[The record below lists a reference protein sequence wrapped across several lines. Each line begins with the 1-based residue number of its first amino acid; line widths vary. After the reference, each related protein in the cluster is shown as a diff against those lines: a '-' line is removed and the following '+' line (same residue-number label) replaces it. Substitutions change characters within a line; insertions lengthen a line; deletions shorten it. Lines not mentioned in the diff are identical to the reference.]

1 MSVASIGNGAKELLD
16 EVATGKITGEEEAF
30 SHTDLVDFQANLD
43 GAKKA
48 YDVLRPLVSDEDLLA
63 ELDAAFAA
71 VQQQLD
77 DAPRRRHLRVLRH
90 RDRGAAA
97 RAGPGRRRPRR
108 AAVAADRGGR
118 LTVAEQRGLSRR
130 HLIAGAGVLGAA
142 GVAGALAVEAAADGG
157 GPDRRRVDFH
167 GAHQAGIAT
176 PVQGHLHFAS
186 YDVTT
191 TDRAALVALLQ
202 DWTAA
207 AREMTADR
215 RVGGSG
221 ARAGWLPRRTPARRS
236 ASTPPTSPS
245 RSASGRACS
254 TTGSAWPR
262 AGRSAGR
269 PAGVPRRH
277 ARPGAV
283 RRRPR
288 GAGLLR
294 RPAGR
299 GARGAQPDPDRRRP
313 GRGAVGPAR
322 LRQGLGH
329 RDRRPDAAQP
339 VRLQG
344 RHRQHPRRRHRR
356 AAPSTSGRDRSDGS
370 AWMAGGSYLVARRIR
385 MTIETWDR
393 TSLDEQETVIGRTKD
408 VGAPLGQARE
418 RATVRPA
425 ELPATSHVRL
435 AHPSLHGG
443 ARLLR
448 RGYNFVD
455 GSDGLGH
462 LDAGLFFLAYQRD
475 PRRGFVPIQTELA
488 RHDAMNEYVRHTGS
502 SLWAVPPGVG
512 PDGWWGETLL
522 G

>member
-1 MSVASIGNGAKELLD
+1 M
-16 EVATGKITGEEEAF
+16 
-30 SHTDLVDFQANLD
+30 
-43 GAKKA
+43 
-48 YDVLRPLVSDEDLLA
+48 
-63 ELDAAFAA
+63 
-71 VQQQLD
+71 
-77 DAPRRRHLRVLRH
+77 
-90 RDRGAAA
+90 
-97 RAGPGRRRPRR
+97 
-108 AAVAADRGGR
+108 
-118 LTVAEQRGLSRR
+118 AEQRGLSRR

-167 GAHQAGIAT
+167 GTHQAGIAT

-215 RVGGSG
+215 RVGGG
-221 ARAGWLPRRTPARRS
+221 GS
-236 ASTPPTSPS
+236 ASRLAPPSDTGEAVGLDAANLTLTIGFGPGLFDDRFGLAGDRPAALVDLPS
-245 RSASGRACS
+245 FPGDTLDATLCGGDLAVQACSDDPQVAVHAVRNLTRLAAGRA
-254 TTGSAWPR
+254 
-262 AGRSAGR
+262 
-269 PAGVPRRH
+269 
-277 ARPGAV
+277 AV
-283 RRRPR
+283 RWAQLGFGKASATETAGPTPR
-288 GAGLLR
+288 NLFGFKDGTANI
-294 RPAGR
+294 
-299 GARGAQPDPDRRRP
+299 
-313 GRGAVGPAR
+313 
-322 LRQGLGH
+322 LG
-329 RDRRPDAAQP
+329 DDTDALAEH
-339 VRLQG
+339 VWA
-344 RHRQHPRRRHRR
+344 HP
-356 AAPSTSGRDRSDGS
+356 SDGS
-370 AWMAGGSYLVARRIR
+370 GWMAGGSYLVARRIR

-393 TSLDEQETVIGRTKD
+393 TSLDEQETLIGRTKE
-408 VGAPLGQARE
+408 VGAPLGRARE

-448 RGYNFVD
+448 RGFNFVD
-455 GSDGLGH
+455 RSDGLGH

-488 RHDAMNEYVRHTGS
+488 RNDALNEYLRHTGS
-502 SLWAVPPGVG
+502 SVWAVPPGVG